1 MILSEEKA
9 LAQIEKKMQTGRSF
23 LKKADTDPII
33 QIKARL
39 KELDAEWCRIMNI
52 ECPYVQHKDG
62 AEYRLFRRQ
71 MYKDSEA
78 VSKLIRQNHAA
89 LDLLE
94 TTLNG
99 II

>member
-9 LAQIEKKMQTGRSF
+9 LAQIEKKMHTGRSF

-39 KELDAEWCRIMNI
+39 KVLDAEWCRIMNV
-52 ECPYVQHKDG
+52 ECPFSSHENGKD
-62 AEYRLFRRQ
+62 YRLFRRQ